1 MFHLF
6 KDREFSLR
14 HRKTKSSKRENYFL
28 GGGEKSVS
36 VHAKQKWKVYYG
48 VSALFGK
55 NRLKQNK
62 LQKMNTYHYVSIML
76 HKLSL
81 FLCAGLEVTAG
92 SFETNILKC
101 FQISRFKKIEEKE
114 KNGSPQP

>member
-6 KDREFSLR
+6 KDPEFSLR
-14 HRKTKSSKRENYFL
+14 HQKTKSSKKENYFL

-36 VHAKQKWKVYYG
+36 VHAKRKQKIYYG
-48 VSALFGK
+48 VSALFGN
-55 NRLKQNK
+55 NRLNQNK

-76 HKLSL
+76 HNFSL
-81 FLCAGLEVTAG
+81 FLCTGLEVRAG

-101 FQISRFKKIEEKE
+101 FQISRLKKIEKREKI
-114 KNGSPQP
+114 GSPQP